1 MPAAALMSHIDAW
14 QMVVVRDAA
23 WVQTMNRI
31 RSMIAEATSGADAEE
46 TVNLSLSQHPETKTS
61 NF

>member
-1 MPAAALMSHIDAW
+1 MHW

-46 TVNLSLSQHPETKTS
+46 TVNLSLSQLPETKTS